1 MYIYNNGCFI
11 RVKYTESSAVIK
23 LQMAYTRVS
32 IKSRENII
40 VRASDKLRE
49 NYNCVG
55 CFFSG
60 KWR

>member
-1 MYIYNNGCFI
+1 MVVLL

-49 NYNCVG
+49 
-55 CFFSG
+55 
-60 KWR
+60 KL